1 MRNKG
6 RRLVIGG
13 ASIIEKSDESSAN
26 NHKIP
31 PQKEVGQPPTAH
43 ASHPTTTN
51 GSSSSSSSSNKSNAK
66 QHGKLSIIAAYITPL
81 KNVGPYASACS
92 PEAKPAKP
100 LKVKKTPRVWTE
112 VLRSNVFLI
121 ENA

>member
-6 RRLVIGG
+6 RKLVIGG

-51 GSSSSSSSSNKSNAK
+51 GSSSSSSSNKSNAK
-66 QHGKLSIIAAYITPL
+66 QHGKLSIIAAYLTPL